1 MRKFQGGLLV
11 AALAVLWPALA
22 FAGNQETAEQIA
34 RQLQQSGQLHHY
46 RIQVKYQ
53 DGTAWLQGQVSDQQQ
68 MAAALRMALSAPGVD
83 RVVNQLSVQ
92 SAAQTAGAYPQ
103 PVTANRVA
111 YQQPAAYPVV
121 PATAPEPSQQSS
133 GSPISAAARRLQG
146 MLSAAVGVKK
156 PSPQT
161 QSYAQPNTMVYP
173 VAAYQQMPEAPGQLA
188 PMPGAAPMPIAYRQG
203 ETVVPAGPMP
213 GGPRP
218 MYTAG
223 MGGQTAPVR
232 YDQPHLPNYSWPSYA
247 AYPNYAA
254 LTYPKQYSAT
264 AWPYIGP
271 FYPYPQ
277 VPLGWR
283 RVTLEWDDGW
293 WFLDFKDT
301 PRWGDTPISS
311 WR

>member
-1 MRKFQGGLLV
+1 MRKFQGGLFLS
-11 AALAVLWPALA
+11 ALAVLWPAVA
-22 FAGNQETAEQIA
+22 WAGNQETAEQIA
-34 RQLQQSGQLHHY
+34 QHLQNSGQLHHY

-68 MAAALRMALSAPGVD
+68 AAAALRLALSAQGVK
-83 RVVNQLSVQ
+83 RVVNQLNVQ
-92 SAAQTAGAYPQ
+92 STAGAYRQ
-103 PVTANRVA
+103 STAASQAA
-111 YQQPAAYPVV
+111 YQQPTAHQIAPAASRQ
-121 PATAPEPSQQSS
+121 PAQQSS
-133 GSPISAAARRLQG
+133 GSPLSGAARRLQG
-146 MLSAAVGVKK
+146 LLGTKKSA
-156 PSPQT
+156 PE
-161 QSYAQPNTMVYP
+161 AQPYAGATGVVHP
-173 VAAYQQMPEAPGQLA
+173 VAAYQPVADAPGQLA
-188 PMPGAAPMPIAYRQG
+188 PMPGAAPLPIAYRQG
-203 ETVVPAGPMP
+203 ETIVPAGPMP
-213 GGPRP
+213 GSPQP

-232 YDQPHLPNYSWPSYA
+232 YDQPYLPNYAWPSYA

-254 LTYPKQYSAT
+254 LTYPKQYSPT